1 MTNFCKYYH
10 PLEIF
15 SIMVCLFF
23 MISKILSCKKRALEM
38 KILNSSSLYHPT
50 ISTWTKRVLQGMP
63 NSISNRTLED
73 LHESEPMN
81 YGSMMYVYG
90 WMMEKHQPIGIDYQ
104 LIRDDDYVH

>member
-1 MTNFCKYYH
+1 
-10 PLEIF
+10 
-15 SIMVCLFF
+15 
-23 MISKILSCKKRALEM
+23 
-38 KILNSSSLYHPT
+38 
-50 ISTWTKRVLQGMP
+50 MP
-63 NSISNRTLED
+63 NFISNRTLED